1 MNYKIVNGSVSY
13 GAETILE
20 EINFELKEKDKIW
33 YVETIISAFLSKF
46 GINNFIIRLLFN
58 VVILQILELLK
69 LYCKEEEMFLYAKNN
84 KRTKK

>member
-1 MNYKIVNGSVSY
+1 MKKLIYSTFAQSIKY
-13 GAETILE
+13 
-20 EINFELKEKDKIW
+20 LKEKDKIW

-58 VVILQILELLK
+58 VIILQILELLK